1 MDKAELTSYLILIL
15 APICAYMGV
24 SEALQNSIIGVV
36 AGLIM
41 LYIAIRNEQNPSD
54 VLSKEEDEELDEC

>member
-15 APICAYMGV
+15 APICAYMGF
-24 SEALQNSIIGVV
+24 SEALQNAIVGII

-54 VLSKEEDEELDEC
+54 VLTKEDDEELDEC